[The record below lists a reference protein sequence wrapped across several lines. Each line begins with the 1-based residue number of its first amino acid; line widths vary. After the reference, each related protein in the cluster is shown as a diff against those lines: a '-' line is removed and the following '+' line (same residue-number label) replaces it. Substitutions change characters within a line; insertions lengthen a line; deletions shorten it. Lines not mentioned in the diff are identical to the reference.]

1 MLSPSQRRTLDS
13 STLLLLLTVVQILA
27 VSGCRAVRGEDEKA
41 DGQFFEPLTSL
52 PGTSPSM
59 LLSADHRESD
69 SLSLIFIDSLQ
80 TRIDE
85 QDHLIRELR
94 KGIRPLRESSTI
106 SAAAGADSLTTTL
119 SILARAPITYE
130 AARVQFAQKNY
141 LGAIRSF
148 RKLINGGVDRTLA
161 DDCQLL
167 IGRSFFHL
175 QQYNQAL
182 GETERVLEYRDSDR
196 LGEARFLL
204 GQCHEV
210 TGNSRKAR
218 EIYETVIRE
227 NPGSNVAA
235 QALQRM
241 VLLE

>member
-1 MLSPSQRRTLDS
+1 MPSPSRRRTRDS
-13 STLLLLLTVVQILA
+13 STMLLLLTVVMVLGT
-27 VSGCRAVRGEDEKA
+27 SGCQRAREENEGA

-52 PGTSPSM
+52 PGTSPS
-59 LLSADHRESD
+59 LLFSADHRESD
-69 SLSLIFIDSLQ
+69 SLSLLFIDSLQ

-85 QDHLIRELR
+85 QDHLIRALR
-94 KGIRPLRESSTI
+94 KEISRLRDSSAISST
-106 SAAAGADSLTTTL
+106 AVADSLATTL
-119 SILARAPITYE
+119 SIPARPPITYE
-130 AARVQFAQKNY
+130 QARVQFAQKNY
-141 LGAIRSF
+141 RGAIRSF
-148 RKLINGGVDRTLA
+148 RGLINSGIDRTLA

-182 GETERVLEYRDSDR
+182 SETERVLEYHDSDK

-218 EIYETVIRE
+218 EMYETVVQQY
-227 NPGSNVAA
+227 PGSEFAA
-235 QALQRM
+235 QSRQRL
-241 VLLE
+241 VLLK

>member
-1 MLSPSQRRTLDS
+1 MPSPSRRRTRDS
-13 STLLLLLTVVQILA
+13 STMLLLLTVVMVLGT
-27 VSGCRAVRGEDEKA
+27 SGCQRAREENEGA

-52 PGTSPSM
+52 PGTSPS
-59 LLSADHRESD
+59 LLFSADHRESD
-69 SLSLIFIDSLQ
+69 SLSLLFIDSLQ

-85 QDHLIRELR
+85 QDHLIRALR
-94 KGIRPLRESSTI
+94 KEISRLRNSSAISST
-106 SAAAGADSLTTTL
+106 AVADSLATTL
-119 SILARAPITYE
+119 SIPARAPITYE
-130 AARVQFAQKNY
+130 QARVQFAQKNY
-141 LGAIRSF
+141 RGAIRSF
-148 RKLINGGVDRTLA
+148 RGLINSGIDRTLA

-182 GETERVLEYRDSDR
+182 SETERVLEYHDSDK

-218 EIYETVIRE
+218 EMYETVVQQY
-227 NPGSNVAA
+227 PGSEFAA
-235 QALQRM
+235 QSRQRL
-241 VLLE
+241 VLLK